1 MMSESDLRSERRE
14 GRIEFL
20 TESGYWD
27 QSSGVRLIIAIAFA
41 VMFFSVIHF
50 RDVRI
55 ENFELDT
62 EAKSYAVAQVDF
74 DFHDKEATL
83 ISQQE
88 ALRDLG
94 WLYIITDKHIEQIRR
109 DFKRHLREHDDWRA
123 HLQDASFDQ
132 MYSAVSALFDTSR
145 QIIFTDGKT
154 YNKLQKLGLNVDRVF
169 VLDGVSDQESLRI
182 PRRISHEIARI
193 AFKESHDLPE
203 QVEEFAIEYLEDE
216 IWQFEV
222 DVTSQHQVRDQI
234 FNQIPQKNI
243 RVKAGTRIIDQGERV
258 RERHLEMLKAMKEAL
273 KEKMQITK
281 PLPILSSLML
291 SLVFVFFCASFL
303 RVYYPENYYSNRR
316 LFLLFVAQ
324 MVTFLLAEVTE
335 RVILDSMVLG
345 LDIIDSSLFLPLHGL
360 ILLPFFPT
368 SVVIFSSFLVLT
380 TLSVSLPV
388 EGPAFLFTNAMGLLA
403 AIISRPENHPRSS
416 MIFTCFKIW
425 LAAVFVFLSLNI
437 YTMGKWDSSLLNDII
452 FMASCVGI
460 SGVLVL
466 VFQPVIENAFKIMTE
481 MTLMDYLDP
490 GRELLRRLS
499 IEAPGTYQHSLL
511 VAHLSE
517 VAASAIGARSLFCRV
532 SSFYHDVGKLAFPHY
547 FVENQQGVNV
557 HQLLT
562 PLESAQVI
570 IAHVSEG
577 VMMARK
583 YGLPEPFIDIIKEH
597 HGTSLVYYF
606 WRKAKEQLKEGQQ
619 LDEKDFR
626 YCGPKPRSKEAAII
640 LLADCLEAASRSAD
654 EVNDEKTTQ
663 LMESIVRHEML
674 DGQLDQCSL
683 TLQELAT
690 VKRVLVKTLV
700 AASHSRVK
708 YPKRESDDS

>member
-1 MMSESDLRSERRE
+1 MSESDVRFERRE

-20 TESGYWD
+20 TESGFWD
-27 QSSGVRLIIAIAFA
+27 QSVGVRLLIAIAFA
-41 VMFFSVIHF
+41 LSFFGVVHF

-55 ENFELDT
+55 ENFEIDT
-62 EAKSYAVAQVDF
+62 EASSYAVAQVDF

-94 WLYIITDKHIEQIRR
+94 WLYIITDKHIDQLRR
-109 DFKRHLREHDDWRA
+109 EFKRHLREHDDWRA
-123 HLQDASFDQ
+123 RLQDASFDQ
-132 MYSAVSALFDTSR
+132 MYAAVSSLFDISR
-145 QIIFTDGKT
+145 QVIFTDAKT

-169 VLDGVSDQESLRI
+169 VLDGVSDQENLRI
-182 PRRISHEIARI
+182 PRKIWHELAKI
-193 AFKESHDLPE
+193 AFKDNQDLPV
-203 QVEEFAIEYLEDE
+203 QVKEFALEYVEDE

-222 DVTSQHQVRDQI
+222 DVGSQHQVRDQI

-258 RERHLEMLKAMKEAL
+258 RERHLDMLKAMREAL

-281 PLPILSSLML
+281 PLPITSSLIL
-291 SLVFVFFCASFL
+291 SFIFVFCCSTFL
-303 RVYYPENYYSNRR
+303 RAYHPEIFHSNRR
-316 LFLLFVAQ
+316 LFLLFIIHIF
-324 MVTFLLAEVTE
+324 TFAIAELAEK
-335 RVILDSMVLG
+335 VILDSMVTG
-345 LDIIDSSLFLPLHGL
+345 LDIIDSSLFLPLHTL
-360 ILLPFFPT
+360 LLLPFFPT
-368 SVVIFSSFLVLT
+368 SIVVFSSFVVLI

-388 EGPAFLFTNAMGLLA
+388 EGPEFLFTNAMGLLA
-403 AIISRPENHPRSS
+403 AIISRPDSHQRSS
-416 MIFTCFKIW
+416 MLVNCFKIW
-425 LAAVFVFLSLNI
+425 LASTAVFLSIQI
-437 YTMGKWDSSLLNDII
+437 YSTGKWDPSFLNDII
-452 FMASCVGI
+452 YMASCVTV

-466 VFQPVIENAFKIMTE
+466 VLQPIVEGAFKIMTE

-517 VAASAIGARSLFCRV
+517 VAASSIGARSLFCRV
-532 SSFYHDVGKLAFPHY
+532 SSFYHDIGKLAFPHY

-606 WRKAKEQLKEGQQ
+606 WRKAKEHLKEGQD
-619 LDEKDFR
+619 LSEKDFR
-626 YCGPKPRSKEAAII
+626 YCGPKPKSKEAAII

-654 EVNDEKTTQ
+654 EVNEEKTTQ
-663 LMESIVRHEML
+663 LMESIVRHEMI
-674 DGQLDQCSL
+674 DGQLDQCNL